1 MNVGNIMRA
10 VLVLVT
16 LSVAVQAQPSRYQ
29 LRGRLVPETSA
40 SVWLNGATS
49 PFEDS
54 TLAGE
59 DGRFRFEQLPAGAY
73 TLGVFV
79 PGRGEMRQ
87 TIDVGPSMADSKG
100 RIELRVDLRDE
111 LFEARDGLRRG
122 ALVSAGELAIPEQ
135 ARREFEQARKKLA
148 KRNGRNENDVPD
160 VQAAVAH
167 LQRAVEI
174 APRFAGAWN
183 YLGTIAYQTH
193 DYARAES
200 CFRSALAA
208 DPDAFEPLVNL
219 GGVLVNLQKLDEAL
233 PYNRHAALTR
243 PGDALANSQLGMNY
257 FYLGKLDLGQ
267 KYLTV
272 AAKLDPGH
280 FSHPQLLLAEIYYRR
295 QERSAAADELAE
307 FLRYHPDWPEAARI
321 NARIAWLR
329 AP

>member
-1 MNVGNIMRA
+1 MYIKIIMRA
-10 VLVLVT
+10 ALLLVT
-16 LSVAVQAQPSRYQ
+16 LSVAVQAEPGRYE

-59 DGRFRFEQLPAGAY
+59 DGHFRFEQLLAGTY

-87 TIDVGPSMADSKG
+87 TIEVGPSLADTKG
-100 RIELRVDLRDE
+100 RIELRVALRDE
-111 LFEARDGLRRG
+111 LFESRDGLRRG
-122 ALVSAGELAIPEQ
+122 ALVSARDLAIPEQ

-148 KRNGRNENDVPD
+148 RHDVP
-160 VQAAVAH
+160 AAVAH
-167 LQRAVEI
+167 LERAVEI
-174 APRFAGAWN
+174 APQFAGAWN
-183 YLGTIAYQTH
+183 HLGTIAYQSH
-193 DYARAES
+193 DYPRAEN
-200 CFRSALAA
+200 CFRKALAA

-233 PYNRHAALTR
+233 AYNRHAALSR

-257 FYLGKLDLGQ
+257 FYLGKLDLSQ
-267 KYLTV
+267 KYLTI
-272 AAKLDPGH
+272 AARLDPGH

-321 NARIAWLR
+321 NERIAWLR
-329 AP
+329 AKALP

>member
-1 MNVGNIMRA
+1 MRA
-10 VLVLVT
+10 VLLLVT
-16 LSVAVQAQPSRYQ
+16 LSVALQAEPGRYE

-59 DGRFRFEQLPAGAY
+59 DGRFRFEQLLAGTY

-87 TIDVGPSMADSKG
+87 TIEVGPSLADSKG
-100 RIELRVDLRDE
+100 RIELRVALRDE
-111 LFEARDGLRRG
+111 LFESRDGLRRG
-122 ALVSAGELAIPEQ
+122 ALVSARDLAIPEQ

-148 KRNGRNENDVPD
+148 RHDVP
-160 VQAAVAH
+160 AAVAH
-167 LQRAVEI
+167 LERAVEI
-174 APRFAGAWN
+174 APQFASAWN
-183 YLGTIAYQTH
+183 YLGTIAYQSH

-200 CFRSALAA
+200 CFRKALAA

-233 PYNRHAALTR
+233 AYNRHAALSR

-257 FYLGKLDLGQ
+257 FYLGKLDLSQ
-267 KYLTV
+267 KYLTI
-272 AAKLDPGH
+272 AARLDPGH

-321 NARIAWLR
+321 NQRIAWLR

>member
-1 MNVGNIMRA
+1 MYIKIIMRA
-10 VLVLVT
+10 ALLLVT
-16 LSVAVQAQPSRYQ
+16 LSVAVQAEPSRCE

-54 TLAGE
+54 TLAGQ
-59 DGRFRFEQLPAGAY
+59 DGRFRFEPLLAGTY

-87 TIDVGPSMADSKG
+87 TIDVGPSLADSKG
-100 RIELRVDLRDE
+100 RIELRVALRDE
-111 LFEARDGLRRG
+111 LFESRDGLRRG
-122 ALVSAGELAIPEQ
+122 ALVSARDLAIPEQ
-135 ARREFEQARKKLA
+135 ARREFEQARKNLA
-148 KRNGRNENDVPD
+148 QRHVHEAPDVP
-160 VQAAVAH
+160 AAVAH
-167 LQRAVEI
+167 LERAVQL
-174 APRFAGAWN
+174 APQFAGAWN
-183 YLGTIAYQTH
+183 YLGTIAYQSH

-200 CFRSALAA
+200 CFRKALAA

-233 PYNRHAALTR
+233 SYNRHAALSR

-257 FYLGKLDLGQ
+257 FYLGKLDLSQ
-267 KYLTV
+267 KYLTI
-272 AAKLDPGH
+272 AARLDPGH

-321 NARIAWLR
+321 NERIVWLR

>member
-1 MNVGNIMRA
+1 MRA
-10 VLVLVT
+10 ALLLMT
-16 LSVAVQAQPSRYQ
+16 LPVAVQAEPSRYE
-29 LRGRLVPETSA
+29 LRGLLVPATSA
-40 SVWLNGATS
+40 SVWLNGATA

-59 DGRFRFEQLPAGAY
+59 DGRFRFERLLAGAY

-87 TIDVGPSMADSKG
+87 TLDVEPSLADSKG
-100 RIELRVDLRDE
+100 RVELRVELRDE
-111 LFEARDGLRRG
+111 LFESRDGLRRG
-122 ALVSAGELAIPEQ
+122 ALVSASDLAIPEL
-135 ARREFEQARKKLA
+135 ARREFDRARKKLA
-148 KRNGRNENDVPD
+148 SPD

-167 LQRAVEI
+167 FERAVEI

-183 YLGTIAYQTH
+183 HLGTIAYQTH
-193 DYARAES
+193 DYQRAES
-200 CFRSALAA
+200 CFRKALAA
-208 DPDAFEPLVNL
+208 DPEAFEPLVNL

-233 PYNRHAALTR
+233 QYNRHAALMR

-257 FYLGKLDLGQ
+257 FYLGKLDLSQ

-272 AAKLDPGH
+272 AARLDPGH

-295 QERSAAADELAE
+295 HDRSAAADELAE

-321 NARIAWLR
+321 NQRIAWLR
-329 AP
+329 AR